1 MRNKLLVLGGIFAIA
16 LPAAAQNPH
25 ADYIAFLYTGEV
37 LPGQEARFKE
47 LVSKIVTTV
56 ENESGTIAY
65 KWSMRPDGKTFDVV
79 EIYQD
84 SQAVQAHIKDVVGKY
99 GEEIGKNWKPVKF
112 VVYGNPDADTKK
124 ALEPYIP
131 TMKHHLQAL
140 FASIRTPG
148 QALEFLL
155 FVLPKSLLHPVR
167 GVGPEVSGARLAA
180 VLR

>member
-1 MRNKLLVLGGIFAIA
+1 MRNILLVLGGIFAIA

-37 LPGQEARFKE
+37 LPGQEASFKE

-99 GEEIGKNWKPVKF
+99 GEEIGKNWKPAKF

-124 ALEPYIP
+124 ALE
-131 TMKHHLQAL
+131 
-140 FASIRTPG
+140 R
-148 QALEFLL
+148 
-155 FVLPKSLLHPVR
+155 LHPEYETPFAGFIR
-167 GVGPEVSGARLAA
+167 
-180 VLR
+180 

>member
-1 MRNKLLVLGGIFAIA
+1 MRNILLVLGGIFAIA
-16 LPAAAQNPH
+16 LPAAAQDPH
-25 ADYIAFLYTGEV
+25 AYIAFLYTGEV
-37 LPGQEARFKE
+37 LPGQETSFKE

-99 GEEIGKNWKPVKF
+99 GEEIAKNWKPVKF

-124 ALEPYIP
+124 ALE
-131 TMKHHLQAL
+131 
-140 FASIRTPG
+140 R
-148 QALEFLL
+148 
-155 FVLPKSLLHPVR
+155 LHPEYETPFAGFIR
-167 GVGPEVSGARLAA
+167 
-180 VLR
+180 